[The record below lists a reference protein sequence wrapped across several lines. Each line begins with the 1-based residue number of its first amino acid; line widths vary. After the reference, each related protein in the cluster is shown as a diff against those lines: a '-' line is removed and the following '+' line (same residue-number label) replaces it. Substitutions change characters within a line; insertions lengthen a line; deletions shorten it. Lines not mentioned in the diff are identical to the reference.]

1 MKKEIISILYL
12 AAMSD
17 GIVDDIEKGLIRNYR
32 EYFPSL
38 KGLSDQEFNESLVD
52 LTKKIQAGMKEKYI
66 IDDIGSRLT
75 NDEKNA
81 AYALAVEVCAS
92 NFRIVPAESNIISII
107 QTNWKINILFPLPVL
122 TCHSARCR
130 TESAVLPTPN
140 DRYQNI

>member
-38 KGLSDQEFNESLVD
+38 KGLSDQEFNEALID
-52 LTKKIQAGMKEKYI
+52 LTKKIHAGMKEKYI
-66 IDDIGSRLT
+66 IDDIGSSLT
-75 NDEKNA
+75 NDEKNT

-92 NFRIVPAESNIISII
+92 NFRIVPAESNIITII
-107 QTNWKINILFPLPVL
+107 QENWKINKNII
-122 TCHSARCR
+122 A
-130 TESAVLPTPN
+130 AVNTSVKL
-140 DRYQNI
+140 RYDV